1 MGGNMIEVNAAMEIA
16 ASPEAVWSV
25 LTDLEHFKAWNPFIR
40 DAAGTTEVGG
50 TIRVRVRPS
59 LGVGLGLRANLGL
72 RAKVIARDDNR
83 ELRWRGHVGAPWL
96 ARGDHTFT
104 IEPLDNGRVRFV
116 QHETFAGVLPRL
128 AGRLLA
134 RETQRGFDAMNHAL
148 EARVHELEGKQ

>member
-1 MGGNMIEVNAAMEIA
+1 MIEVNAAMEIA

-40 DAAGTTEVGG
+40 EAAGTTELGG

-59 LGVGLGLRANLGL
+59 LGLRLGF

-83 ELRWRGHVGAPWL
+83 ALRWRGHVGAPWL

-116 QHETFAGVLPRL
+116 QHETFAGILPRL

-148 EARVHELEGKQ
+148 EARVLELEGKQ